1 MKDDKQIEI
10 QTSNN
15 FLWSIIFI
23 FLILGSVFVVRQ
35 MLYVPVNTTTVKAFV
50 LDESKQHASPVKK
63 YFPTP
68 YSVQDLVE
76 E

>member
-50 LDESKQHASPVKK
+50 LDVIRASIS
-63 YFPTP
+63 FGLRRRGR
-68 YSVQDLVE
+68 SIRNSW
-76 E
+76 